1 MTKKIKILVVDD
13 EPKIRMFIRANLE
26 ARGYELYLA
35 QDGVEAVETAG
46 RVLPDVIVLDVN
58 MPRMDGIEAC
68 RRIREWADMPI
79 IILSVR
85 GDEKDK
91 VRALDEGADDYVTKP
106 FGIEELLARIRVAL
120 RHSAGVTTTAPVF
133 TAGDLEVDLSKHA
146 VKRSGRIVKLTR
158 TEYELLAYLV
168 SNCGKVLTHRELL
181 HNVWGSEYGEE
192 SEAIFAGAGVKNA
205 TPENIDL
212 LIAAREK
219 VTGERAEYFPPI
231 GSEDYLFGML
241 GLPYSEPSTPKL
253 YAGLLPYTPK
263 LEPEPMP
270 GDILADV
277 PEYLR
282 RKIWEQQ

>member
-1 MTKKIKILVVDD
+1 MTRKIRILVVDD

-26 ARGYELYLA
+26 ARGYEVYLA
-35 QDGVEAVETAG
+35 QDGIEAVEMAG

-68 RRIREWADMPI
+68 HQIRQWADIPV

-120 RHSAGVTTTAPVF
+120 RRSAGATIVAPVF
-133 TAGDLEVDLSKHA
+133 TAGDLEVDLSKRV
-146 VKRSGRIVKLTR
+146 VKRRGQIVRLTR

-181 HNVWGSEYGEE
+181 RNVWGPEYGEE
-192 SEAIFAGAGVKNA
+192 SEYLRVF
-205 TPENIDL
+205 
-212 LIAAREK
+212 
-219 VTGERAEYFPPI
+219 I
-231 GSEDYLFGML
+231 GQ
-241 GLPYSEPSTPKL
+241 
-253 YAGLLPYTPK
+253 
-263 LEPEPMP
+263 
-270 GDILADV
+270 
-277 PEYLR
+277 LR
-282 RKIWEQQ
+282 RKIEDDPSNPHFIVTEPRIGYRFVKPD

>member
-1 MTKKIKILVVDD
+1 MTKKTKILVVDD
-13 EPKIRMFIRANLE
+13 EPKIRMFIRANLV
-26 ARGYELYLA
+26 ARGYEVYLA
-35 QDGVEAVETAG
+35 QDGVEAVEMAG

-91 VRALDEGADDYVTKP
+91 VRALDEGADDYLTKP

-120 RHSAGVTTTAPVF
+120 RHSAGVTTSAPVF
-133 TAGDLEVDLSKHA
+133 TAGDLEVDLSKHV

-192 SEAIFAGAGVKNA
+192 SEYVRTFM
-205 TPENIDL
+205 TQ
-212 LIAAREK
+212 
-219 VTGERAEYFPPI
+219 
-231 GSEDYLFGML
+231 
-241 GLPYSEPSTPKL
+241 
-253 YAGLLPYTPK
+253 
-263 LEPEPMP
+263 
-270 GDILADV
+270 
-277 PEYLR
+277 LR
-282 RKIWEQQ
+282 RKIEDDPSNPRFIVTEPRVGYRFVKPD